1 MESILE
7 NKEIVYHYDALIE
20 ENNDPVLDLP
30 VLQEYMDKWDGDKF
44 IDYLHITKDKSVLEI
59 GVGTGRIAVK
69 IVGLCKYFTGIDI
82 SSKTIN
88 RAHNHLNYDNVNL
101 ICDDFLKYSFNSKY
115 DVIYSSLTFMHFK
128 DKIAVFNKIAD
139 LLCDGIFVLSIDKNQ
154 EEYIEYGNRKI
165 KIYPSTKM
173 EIIEQIK
180 RSNLKLITLD
190 EVEFAW
196 IFVCKK
202 KMEK

>member
-20 ENNDPVLDLP
+20 ENNDPVLDSP

-44 IDYLHITKDKSVLEI
+44 IDYLHISKDKSVLEI

-154 EEYIEYGNRKI
+154 EEYIEYRNRKI